1 MEVGGENPLYGSFE
15 SHPNYWLE
23 PIRPPFTAI
32 DSVFWAQNNLSHQQL
47 LNTVMNHPPPFFY
60 PNAYYYFPTGGG
72 LPQFTTQDETG
83 LVRGL
88 LLLDLNSN
96 SYVVNSTLD
105 ESMNGVDNTET
116 DDSNDNRVKGQ
127 WTDNEDSKLVKLVT
141 KYGCRKWAV
150 IAQQMV
156 GRIGKQCRERWHNH
170 LRPNIKK
177 DQLWT
182 EEEEK
187 LIIKAHEMFGNKWA
201 EIAKFVPGRTE
212 NSIKNHW
219 NATKRKQ
226 TSKRRLKKPEK
237 LNGITL
243 STVLEDY
250 IKKKY
255 FSNGSTSTNPNPG
268 PTVAAPNNPP
278 STNAVVVPGNQPAQ
292 NNSSPPLISTHDD
305 HDDESLAYMTFDQ
318 ETINEEMDF
327 MKNLFGNNNDSY
339 LNNAYENGN
348 FSIPTQTFD
357 AQLLVE
363 NMGNIGLL
371 DSSSDV
377 NMDQTDGNWD
387 IPMQPVQDAY
397 YPPGIYFNYA

>member
-1 MEVGGENPLYGSFE
+1 MRSILVAPFQPSLLMEVGGENSLYGSFQ
-15 SHPNYWLE
+15 SHSNSWLE
-23 PIRPPFTAI
+23 PISPPFTAM
-32 DSVFWAQNNLSHQQL
+32 DSVLWAQNNLSHQQL
-47 LNTVMNHPPPFFY
+47 LNTVVNHPPPFFY
-60 PNAYYYFPTGGG
+60 PNAYSYFPTGGG
-72 LPQFTTQDETG
+72 FPDFTTQVDTG
-83 LVRGL
+83 LVRGI

-105 ESMNGVDNTET
+105 ESLNGVDNTET
-116 DDSNDNRVKGQ
+116 DGSTDNRVKGQ

-150 IAQQMV
+150 VAKQMV

-187 LIIKAHEMFGNKWA
+187 LIIEAHELVGNKWA

-255 FSNGSTSTNPNPG
+255 FNNGSTSTNPNPG
-268 PTVAAPNNPP
+268 PTVAAPNNPA
-278 STNAVVVPGNQPAQ
+278 STTAVVVPGNQSVQ
-292 NNSSPPLISTHDD
+292 DNSSPPLISTPDD

-318 ETINEEMDF
+318 EAINEEMDF
-327 MKNLFGNNNDSY
+327 MKNLFGNNNYSN
-339 LNNAYENGN
+339 LNNSQNGN
-348 FSIPTQTFD
+348 FSVPTQTFE
-357 AQLLVE
+357 AQLPVE
-363 NMGNIGLL
+363 NMGNIGFFGFFLYRL
-371 DSSSDV
+371 V
-377 NMDQTDGNWD
+377 GFFRR
-387 IPMQPVQDAY
+387 I
-397 YPPGIYFNYA
+397 